1 MFISMTNKKYVGLA
15 SVITVI
21 TLAFCFGFEVFAQT
35 TYGQTDNTSST
46 EIINEQNADTSD
58 VAEAYA
64 DAKPVNDLFEAKIIE
79 IVAEKE
85 VKTPEGQSVTQQ
97 KIKMRGLKDTWKNVE
112 FEFDGISEIIS
123 VGSNVYKKGDHV
135 LVNHQIDPDG
145 NDVYYIADYV
155 RRWPLYFLAFLFA
168 LSITL
173 VGKTRGFRSLIAL
186 VTSFIIIL
194 QGTVPLILAGWNPLV
209 VGIATCVLIFVVLI
223 YITDG
228 WNNKSH
234 LAILSLAISMV
245 IVALFS
251 WLFTYLT
258 RLTGTASEE
267 TLFLIGIGKK
277 AIDFKGLFL
286 AGVLIGALGVLDDIV
301 IGQIEAVEQIK
312 KANPKLPVKQTI
324 KLALDVGNAHIG
336 AMVNTLFLA
345 YAGASLPLLILFS
358 IKEPPFLTFTQVINS
373 EMIAS
378 EIVRTLVGSLGIALA
393 MPLATYLA
401 AKFYRPTNPDS

>member
-1 MFISMTNKKYVGLA
+1 MNTKSNQWLLAITGL
-15 SVITVI
+15 SVLLLIFSSKA
-21 TLAFCFGFEVFAQT
+21 LAQT
-35 TYGQTDNTSST
+35 TTTERIEESSST
-46 EIINEQNADTSD
+46 QLIDENM
-58 VAEAYA
+58 AEPLNTL
-64 DAKPVNDLFEAKIIE
+64 DSSQSSMPVNDLFEAKVIE
-79 IVAEKE
+79 IMEERE

-97 KIKMRGLKDTWKNVE
+97 KIKMLGLKDVWKNVE
-112 FEFDGISEIIS
+112 FEFDGISEVIAIS
-123 VGSNVYKKGDHV
+123 SNTYKKGDRV

-145 NDVYYIADYV
+145 EDVYYIADFV
-155 RRWPLYFLAFLFA
+155 RRWPLYLLAFLFA
-168 LSITL
+168 LTITV
-173 VGKTRGFRSLIAL
+173 VGKARGFRSLIAL
-186 VTSFIIIL
+186 VISFLIIL
-194 QGTVPLILAGWNPLV
+194 QGTIPLILAGWNPLV
-209 VGIATCVLIFVVLI
+209 VGIVTCILIFIFLI

-228 WNNKSH
+228 WNHKSH
-234 LAILSLAISMV
+234 LAILSLAISM
-245 IVALFS
+245 IVVAFLS
-251 WLFTYLT
+251 WIFTYLT

-312 KANPKLPVKQTI
+312 RANQKLPVKQTF

-358 IKEPPFLTFTQVINS
+358 IHEPPFLTFGQVINS
-373 EMIAS
+373 ELIAS

-401 AKFYRPTNPDS
+401 TKFYRPPHEKAED